1 MTQPGA
7 GFRVRDEE
15 LAGPTQHLCR
25 SPTISIPSV
34 SSVREHG
41 GEPTAQ
47 ELARLLG
54 VSPRVRVLE
63 RVDRDP
69 VSLDE
74 LVAEDVMRHGD
85 LIPAAPQAAR
95 RYRSASRR
103 DLEGQR

>member
-1 MTQPGA
+1 
-7 GFRVRDEE
+7 
-15 LAGPTQHLCR
+15 LSR
-25 SPTISIPSV
+25 SPKISIPSV
-34 SSVREHG
+34 SSVRDHG

-63 RVDRDP
+63 RVGRDP

-95 RYRSASRR
+95 RYSSARPAGILKGSGEASPVQIS
-103 DLEGQR
+103 LSGSGSPPAL

>member
-1 MTQPGA
+1 
-7 GFRVRDEE
+7 
-15 LAGPTQHLCR
+15 LCR
-25 SPTISIPSV
+25 SPKISIPSV
-34 SSVREHG
+34 SSVRDHG

-63 RVDRDP
+63 RVDREP

-95 RYRSASRR
+95 RYSSARPAGI
-103 DLEGQR
+103 LKGQR

>member
-1 MTQPGA
+1 
-7 GFRVRDEE
+7 
-15 LAGPTQHLCR
+15 LCR
-25 SPTISIPSV
+25 SPKISIPSV

-63 RVDRDP
+63 RVGRDP

-74 LVAEDVMRHGD
+74 LVAEDG
-85 LIPAAPQAAR
+85 AATRRPHPGRAPGGEALQQRAA
-95 RYRSASRR
+95 RR